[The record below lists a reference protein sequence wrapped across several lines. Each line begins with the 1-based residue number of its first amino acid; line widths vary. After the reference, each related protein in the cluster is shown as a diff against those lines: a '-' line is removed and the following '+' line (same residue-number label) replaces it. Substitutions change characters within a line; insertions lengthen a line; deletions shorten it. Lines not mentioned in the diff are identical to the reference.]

1 MKVRKRVFSVLCAGV
16 LTFTLALMAGC
27 GEKTYNLNEEALANS
42 LLEKIE
48 FDCTMYQVQD
58 ENISDFLSIEGA
70 EKQILYMGN
79 GAYADSVGIFTL
91 ADESAA
97 KEAMTTVEG
106 YLADLKDSFQDY
118 LPEEAAEIDSAAA
131 VQKGRYV
138 VFCVSPDAENAL
150 SLIEESITEGD
161 SQELSSPERDT
172 DVSGDNTGTESG
184 NENDGDKDGGN
195 NSSGKNNV
203 VSDNAD
209 TVNKAVG
216 DYPSVEANGK
226 FKSYG
231 NVVRIG
237 DTGFELYSYTES
249 GAEKY
254 ASVVN
259 RTAKALKDTA
269 DVYEVL
275 VPLSSGVT
283 LPDEYFGEIKS
294 SNQRK
299 SLDKIIEKAAAD
311 VKVVD
316 MYDNLMQHRDEY
328 IYFRTDHH
336 WTALGAYYGYERFCE
351 EKGVLPITLERR
363 ESANFGDFLGS
374 FYQDTDE
381 SKKMEKNPDTMQ
393 VYYPIS
399 DGLSLRYT
407 NQQGN
412 KGSWEVIHD
421 VSDYP
426 VSIKYSTFIAGDNPY
441 TRIKNESLPDGE
453 TCVVVKESFGNAFVP
468 YLADHYSKIYVID
481 YRYWEGNLIDF
492 AKEKKADDVIFVN
505 NLSMIRSDYLTGRLS
520 QIVEK

>member
-1 MKVRKRVFSVLCAGV
+1 MRVFCVGT
-16 LTFTLALMAGC
+16 LTFALALTAGC
-27 GEKTYNLNEEALANS
+27 GEKNYSLDEEELANS
-42 LLEKIE
+42 ILENIE

-58 ENISDFLSIEGA
+58 ENIRDFLCIEGA

-91 ADESAA
+91 ADESSA
-97 KEAMTTVEG
+97 KEALNTVNE
-106 YLADLKDSFQDY
+106 YLTDLKDSFQDY
-118 LPEEAAEIDSAAA
+118 LPDEAAEIEAAA
-131 VQKGRYV
+131 SVQKGRYV
-138 VFCVSPDAENAL
+138 VFCVSPDAEKAA
-150 SLIEESITEGD
+150 SIIEESIAEVD
-161 SQELSSPERDT
+161 SQERISPEHDE
-172 DVSGDNTGTESG
+172 DASGDNMI
-184 NENDGDKDGGN
+184 
-195 NSSGKNNV
+195 
-203 VSDNAD
+203 SDNDSDALKDKAD
-209 TVNKAVG
+209 VGGTAEGNAADNAVNNGNTANKAVG
-216 DYPSVEANGK
+216 DYPTVKAKGK

-249 GAEKY
+249 GAKKY
-254 ASVVN
+254 AAAVN
-259 RTAKALKDTA
+259 HTAEALEGIS
-269 DVYEVL
+269 DVYELL

-299 SLDKIIEKAAAD
+299 ALDKIIKKAASS

-316 MYDNLMQHRDEY
+316 MYDKLMKHRDEY

-351 EKGVLPITLERR
+351 EKGIIPIILERR
-363 ESANFGDFLGS
+363 ESADFGDFLGS
-374 FYQDTDE
+374 FYNDTNK
-381 SKKMEKNPDTMQ
+381 SKKMEKNPDDMK

-399 DGLSLRYT
+399 ENLSLRYT

-426 VSIKYSTFIAGDNPY
+426 TAIKYSTFIAGDNPY
-441 TRIKNESLPDGE
+441 TQIKNDDLDGGE
-453 TCVVVKESFGNAFVP
+453 ICVVVKESFGNAFVP
-468 YLADHYSKIYVID
+468 YLTDHYSKIYVID

-505 NLSMIRSDYLTGRLS
+505 NLSMIRSEYLTGRLS
-520 QIVEK
+520 QIVGR